1 MLPLLILVHLLTRSS
16 ATTPVALPLASQSSA
31 DSRCDDIYN
40 CRKLFDI
47 VWGCL
52 ATIFAY
58 TWVSVHP
65 NVPPP
70 DQSWLARFWRRLKM
84 MLIGIIAPEI
94 MSMAF
99 ENPRIFF
106 CMGGFVSSARYHV
119 VKVEQLEDADLG
131 PEFLKT
137 IQNVDT
143 EDIRDKSK
151 GDALSKG
158 VTLAQGIWFTTQC
171 LARVHQHLVITELEV
186 ATLGFARPIIIGP
199 PKPLDAQ
206 PIKFIPMS
214 RWNQFLYSLGGDAES
229 GGEYNPLSSTSA
241 PSFWSPVLDNNL
253 QIGTMGITALAG
265 SVFGAIHCAAWTIA
279 FPTTADMWMWRSCS
293 VVITAIPVVFF
304 LAALAALLIGVMYDT
319 PFKKTKLGNTI
330 DYIAGIVFFG
340 SFPIY
345 ILARLILIALSF
357 AALRSLPPSALG
369 DLNWS
374 TYIPHI

>member
-1 MLPLLILVHLLTRSS
+1 MR
-16 ATTPVALPLASQSSA
+16 
-31 DSRCDDIYN
+31 
-40 CRKLFDI
+40 
-47 VWGCL
+47 
-52 ATIFAY
+52 
-58 TWVSVHP
+58 
-65 NVPPP
+65 
-70 DQSWLARFWRRLKM
+70 
-84 MLIGIIAPEI
+84 GI
-94 MSMAF
+94 S
-99 ENPRIFF
+99 
-106 CMGGFVSSARYHV
+106 G
-119 VKVEQLEDADLG
+119 
-131 PEFLKT
+131 
-137 IQNVDT
+137 
-143 EDIRDKSK
+143 KSK

-171 LARVHQHLVITELEV
+171 LACVHQHLVITELEV
-186 ATLGFARPIIIGP
+186 ATLGFAMVNIFIWLLWWDKPLDVQRPIIIGP

-229 GGEYNPLSSTSA
+229 SGEYNLLSSTSA

-253 QIGTMGITALAG
+253 QIGTMVITALAG

-279 FPTTADMWMWRSCS
+279 FPTTTDMWMWRSCS